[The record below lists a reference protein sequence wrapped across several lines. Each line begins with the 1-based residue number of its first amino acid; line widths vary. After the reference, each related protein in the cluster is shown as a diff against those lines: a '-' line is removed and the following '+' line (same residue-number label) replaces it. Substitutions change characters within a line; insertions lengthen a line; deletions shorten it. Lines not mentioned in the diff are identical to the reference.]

1 MAGEVS
7 WWTRA
12 KKDTEDRPQLT
23 SLADLDQPKNGGGST
38 RPPEGDATAQ
48 KRVTFADGGD
58 DESALRAAQHPSVA
72 EFVDDA
78 LGSPPARDDGAPRAA
93 NPSVKEFVDDALGS
107 PPARDAGAE
116 ESKAPGFVPGE
127 APYVTAEQEL
137 YRRALDESAR
147 LERREEE
154 RDRRRPR
161 GCLSNPV
168 GWCLDATSPL

>member
-1 MAGEVS
+1 MRLPPKKGCPMAAEVS

-12 KKDTEDRPQLT
+12 KKEDTEDHPRMHLT
-23 SLADLDQPKNGGGST
+23 SLADLDQPNGDGST
-38 RPPEGDATAQ
+38 RPPEGDAIASA
-48 KRVTFADGGD
+48 KRVTFADDD

-78 LGSPPARDDGAPRAA
+78 LGRASDD
-93 NPSVKEFVDDALGS
+93 
-107 PPARDAGAE
+107 GAE
-116 ESKAPGFVPGE
+116 ESKAPGFVPSE

-154 RDRRRPR
+154 RDRRRPS

>member
-1 MAGEVS
+1 MAAEVS

-12 KKDTEDRPQLT
+12 KKEDTEDHPRMHLT
-23 SLADLDQPKNGGGST
+23 SLADLDQPNGGGST

-48 KRVTFADGGD
+48 KRVTFADDGD
-58 DESALRAAQHPSVA
+58 
-72 EFVDDA
+72 
-78 LGSPPARDDGAPRAA
+78 DDGAPRAA
-93 NPSVKEFVDDALGS
+93 NPSVKQFIDDALMGS
-107 PPARDAGAE
+107 PPARDTGAE
-116 ESKAPGFVPGE
+116 ESKAPGFVPSD

-154 RDRRRPR
+154 RDRRRPS

>member
-1 MAGEVS
+1 MAAEVS

-12 KKDTEDRPQLT
+12 KKDTEDRPHLT

-38 RPPEGDATAQ
+38 RPPEGDTTAQ
-48 KRVTFADGGD
+48 KRVTFADDD
-58 DESALRAAQHPSVA
+58 DETALRATQHPSVA

-78 LGSPPARDDGAPRAA
+78 LGSPPARD
-93 NPSVKEFVDDALGS
+93 N
-107 PPARDAGAE
+107 GAE
-116 ESKAPGFVPGE
+116 ESKAPGFVPSE

-154 RDRRRPR
+154 RDRRRPS

>member
-1 MAGEVS
+1 MAAASQKKAARMAAEVS

-12 KKDTEDRPQLT
+12 KKDTEDRPHLT
-23 SLADLDQPKNGGGST
+23 SLADLDQPNGGGST
-38 RPPEGDATAQ
+38 RPPAGDATASA
-48 KRVTFADGGD
+48 KRVTFADDD
-58 DESALRAAQHPSVA
+58 DESALRATQNPSVA
-72 EFVDDA
+72 A
-78 LGSPPARDDGAPRAA
+78 Y
-93 NPSVKEFVDDALGS
+93 VDDALGS

-147 LERREEE
+147 LERRDEE
-154 RDRRRPR
+154 RARRRPS

>member
-1 MAGEVS
+1 MAAEVS

-12 KKDTEDRPQLT
+12 KKDTEDRPHLT
-23 SLADLDQPKNGGGST
+23 SLADLDQPNGGGST
-38 RPPEGDATAQ
+38 RPPAGDATASA
-48 KRVTFADGGD
+48 KRVTFADDD
-58 DESALRAAQHPSVA
+58 DESALRAAQHVRDANPSVA
-72 EFVDDA
+72 DFVDDA
-78 LGSPPARDDGAPRAA
+78 LGRASDD
-93 NPSVKEFVDDALGS
+93 
-107 PPARDAGAE
+107 GAE
-116 ESKAPGFVPGE
+116 ESKAPGFVPSE

-154 RDRRRPR
+154 RDRRRTS

>member
-1 MAGEVS
+1 MVDQSQKGHRGPPAFDVARGSGPAEERWRVDATS
-7 WWTRA
+7 GRRHGRA
-12 KKDTEDRPQLT
+12 E
-23 SLADLDQPKNGGGST
+23 
-38 RPPEGDATAQ
+38 EGDL
-48 KRVTFADGGD
+48 RGRDD

-78 LGSPPARDDGAPRAA
+78 LGSPPARDT
-93 NPSVKEFVDDALGS
+93 
-107 PPARDAGAE
+107 GAE
-116 ESKAPGFVPGE
+116 ESKAPGFVPSD

-154 RDRRRPR
+154 RDRRRPS

>member
-1 MAGEVS
+1 MAAEVS

-12 KKDTEDRPQLT
+12 KKDTEDRPHLT
-23 SLADLDQPKNGGGST
+23 SLADLDQPNGGGST
-38 RPPEGDATAQ
+38 RPPEGDATASA
-48 KRVTFADGGD
+48 KRVTFADDD
-58 DESALRAAQHPSVA
+58 DESALRAAQHVRDANPSVA
-72 EFVDDA
+72 DFVDDA
-78 LGSPPARDDGAPRAA
+78 LGRASDD
-93 NPSVKEFVDDALGS
+93 
-107 PPARDAGAE
+107 GAE
-116 ESKAPGFVPGE
+116 ESKAPGFVPSE

-154 RDRRRPR
+154 RDRRRTS

>member
-1 MAGEVS
+1 MAAEVS

-12 KKDTEDRPQLT
+12 KKDTDERPHLT

-38 RPPEGDATAQ
+38 RPPENDANGATP
-48 KRVTFADGGD
+48 KRVTFADDD
-58 DESALRAAQHPSVA
+58 DESALRATQNPSA
-72 EFVDDA
+72 RAWLDDA
-78 LGSPPARDDGAPRAA
+78 LGSPPARDT
-93 NPSVKEFVDDALGS
+93 
-107 PPARDAGAE
+107 GAE
-116 ESKAPGFVPGE
+116 ESKAPGFVPSD

>member
-1 MAGEVS
+1 MRLPPQKGCPMAAEVS

-12 KKDTEDRPQLT
+12 EKDTEDRPHLT
-23 SLADLDQPKNGGGST
+23 SLADLDQPKNGTGST
-38 RPPEGDATAQ
+38 RPPEGDATASA
-48 KRVTFADGGD
+48 KRVTFADDD
-58 DESALRAAQHPSVA
+58 DESALRAAQNPSVA
-72 EFVDDA
+72 EFVDSA
-78 LGSPPARDDGAPRAA
+78 LGSTPARDD
-93 NPSVKEFVDDALGS
+93 
-107 PPARDAGAE
+107 GAE
-116 ESKAPGFVPGE
+116 ESKAPGFVPSE

>member
-12 KKDTEDRPQLT
+12 KKDTEDRPHLT

-48 KRVTFADGGD
+48 KRVTFADGD

-78 LGSPPARDDGAPRAA
+78 LGSPPARDT
-93 NPSVKEFVDDALGS
+93 
-107 PPARDAGAE
+107 GAE
-116 ESKAPGFVPGE
+116 ESKAPGFVPSD

>member
-1 MAGEVS
+1 MAAEVS

-12 KKDTEDRPQLT
+12 KKDTEDRPHLT
-23 SLADLDQPKNGGGST
+23 SLADLDQPNGGGST
-38 RPPEGDATAQ
+38 RRPEGDANGATP
-48 KRVTFADGGD
+48 KRVTFADDD
-58 DESALRAAQHPSVA
+58 DESALHAAQNPSVA
-72 EFVDDA
+72 AYVDDA
-78 LGSPPARDDGAPRAA
+78 LGSPPARD
-93 NPSVKEFVDDALGS
+93 N
-107 PPARDAGAE
+107 GAE
-116 ESKAPGFVPGE
+116 ESKAPGFVPSE

-154 RDRRRPR
+154 RDRRRTS

>member
-1 MAGEVS
+1 MAAEVS

-12 KKDTEDRPQLT
+12 KKDTDDKPHLT
-23 SLADLDQPKNGGGST
+23 SLADLQPPNGTKNGST
-38 RPPEGDATAQ
+38 PEGDANGATP
-48 KRVTFADGGD
+48 KRVTFADD
-58 DESALRAAQHPSVA
+58 DESALRAAQNPSVA

-78 LGSPPARDDGAPRAA
+78 LGQRA
-93 NPSVKEFVDDALGS
+93 SDT
-107 PPARDAGAE
+107 GAE
-116 ESKAPGFVPGE
+116 ESKAPGFVPSE

-154 RDRRRPR
+154 RDRRRPS

>member
-1 MAGEVS
+1 MAAEVS

-12 KKDTEDRPQLT
+12 KKDTDERPHLT

-78 LGSPPARDDGAPRAA
+78 LGSPPARDT
-93 NPSVKEFVDDALGS
+93 
-107 PPARDAGAE
+107 GAE
-116 ESKAPGFVPGE
+116 ESKAPGFVPSD

>member
-1 MAGEVS
+1 MAAEVS

-12 KKDTEDRPQLT
+12 KKDTEDGPHLT

-78 LGSPPARDDGAPRAA
+78 LGSPPARDT
-93 NPSVKEFVDDALGS
+93 
-107 PPARDAGAE
+107 GAE
-116 ESKAPGFVPGE
+116 ESKAPGFVPSE

-154 RDRRRPR
+154 RDRRRPS

>member
-1 MAGEVS
+1 MAAEVS

-12 KKDTEDRPQLT
+12 KKDTEDRPHLT

-38 RPPEGDATAQ
+38 RPPEGDTFAQ

-78 LGSPPARDDGAPRAA
+78 LGRASDD
-93 NPSVKEFVDDALGS
+93 
-107 PPARDAGAE
+107 GAE
-116 ESKAPGFVPGE
+116 ESKAPGFVPRRDE

-137 YRRALDESAR
+137 YRRALDESER
-147 LERREEE
+147 LERRDEE
-154 RDRRRPR
+154 RERRRTS

>member
-1 MAGEVS
+1 MAAEVS

-12 KKDTEDRPQLT
+12 KKDTEDRPHLT

-78 LGSPPARDDGAPRAA
+78 LGSPPARD
-93 NPSVKEFVDDALGS
+93 N
-107 PPARDAGAE
+107 GAE
-116 ESKAPGFVPGE
+116 ESKAPGFVPSE

>member
-1 MAGEVS
+1 MAAEVS

-12 KKDTEDRPQLT
+12 KKDTEDRPHLT
-23 SLADLDQPKNGGGST
+23 SLADLDQPNGGGST
-38 RPPEGDATAQ
+38 RRPEGDANGATP
-48 KRVTFADGGD
+48 KRVTFADD
-58 DESALRAAQHPSVA
+58 DDSALRTAQQASAVA

-78 LGSPPARDDGAPRAA
+78 LGGRASDD
-93 NPSVKEFVDDALGS
+93 
-107 PPARDAGAE
+107 GAE
-116 ESKAPGFVPGE
+116 ESKAPGFVPRRDE

-154 RDRRRPR
+154 RDRRRPS

>member
-1 MAGEVS
+1 MAAEVS

-12 KKDTEDRPQLT
+12 KKDTEDRTHLT
-23 SLADLDQPKNGGGST
+23 PLADLQPPNGTKNGST
-38 RPPEGDATAQ
+38 PEGDANGATP
-48 KRVTFADGGD
+48 KRVTFADGD
-58 DESALRAAQHPSVA
+58 DESALHAAQNPSVA
-72 EFVDDA
+72 AYVDDA
-78 LGSPPARDDGAPRAA
+78 LGSPPARD
-93 NPSVKEFVDDALGS
+93 S
-107 PPARDAGAE
+107 GAE
-116 ESKAPGFVPGE
+116 ESKAPGFVPRRDE

-154 RDRRRPR
+154 RDRRRPS

>member
-12 KKDTEDRPQLT
+12 KKDTEDRPHLT

-38 RPPEGDATAQ
+38 RPPEGDTTAQ

-78 LGSPPARDDGAPRAA
+78 LGSPPARD
-93 NPSVKEFVDDALGS
+93 N
-107 PPARDAGAE
+107 GAE
-116 ESKAPGFVPGE
+116 ESKAPGFVPSE
-127 APYVTAEQEL
+127 APYVTPEQEL

>member
-12 KKDTEDRPQLT
+12 KKDTEDRPHLT
-23 SLADLDQPKNGGGST
+23 SLADLDQPKTGGGSM

-48 KRVTFADGGD
+48 KRVTFADDD
-58 DESALRAAQHPSVA
+58 DESALRATQNPSA
-72 EFVDDA
+72 RAWLDDA
-78 LGSPPARDDGAPRAA
+78 LGSPPARDT
-93 NPSVKEFVDDALGS
+93 
-107 PPARDAGAE
+107 GAE
-116 ESKAPGFVPGE
+116 ESKAPGFVPSD

>member
-1 MAGEVS
+1 MAAEVS

-12 KKDTEDRPQLT
+12 KKDTEDRPHLT
-23 SLADLDQPKNGGGST
+23 SLADLQPPNGTGST
-38 RPPEGDATAQ
+38 RPPEGDANGATP
-48 KRVTFADGGD
+48 KRVTFADAD
-58 DESALRAAQHPSVA
+58 DDNGALRAVNPSLPS
-72 EFVDDA
+72 FVDDA
-78 LGSPPARDDGAPRAA
+78 LSSPARD
-93 NPSVKEFVDDALGS
+93 E
-107 PPARDAGAE
+107 GAE
-116 ESKAPGFVPGE
+116 ESKAPGFVPRRDE

-154 RDRRRPR
+154 RDRRRPS

>member
-1 MAGEVS
+1 MH
-7 WWTRA
+7 
-12 KKDTEDRPQLT
+12 LT
-23 SLADLDQPKNGGGST
+23 SLADLDQPNGDGST
-38 RPPEGDATAQ
+38 RPPEGATQ
-48 KRVTFADGGD
+48 TPKRVTFADAD
-58 DESALRAAQHPSVA
+58 DDDSALRTAQQASAVA

-78 LGSPPARDDGAPRAA
+78 LGGRASDD
-93 NPSVKEFVDDALGS
+93 
-107 PPARDAGAE
+107 GAE
-116 ESKAPGFVPGE
+116 ESKAPGFVPSE

-154 RDRRRPR
+154 RDRRRTS

>member
-1 MAGEVS
+1 MRLPPKKGCPMAGEGA

-12 KKDTEDRPQLT
+12 KKDTEDRPHLT
-23 SLADLDQPKNGGGST
+23 SLADLDQPNGTGST

-48 KRVTFADGGD
+48 KRVTFADAD
-58 DESALRAAQHPSVA
+58 DDDGAPRAANPSVVA
-72 EFVDDA
+72 SFVDDA
-78 LGSPPARDDGAPRAA
+78 LGSPPARND
-93 NPSVKEFVDDALGS
+93 
-107 PPARDAGAE
+107 GAE
-116 ESKAPGFVPGE
+116 ESKAPGFVPSE

>member
-1 MAGEVS
+1 MAAEVS

-12 KKDTEDRPQLT
+12 KKDTEDRPHLT

-38 RPPEGDATAQ
+38 RPPEGDTTASA
-48 KRVTFADGGD
+48 KRVTFADD
-58 DESALRAAQHPSVA
+58 DESALRTAQQASSVA
-72 EFVDDA
+72 AFIDDA
-78 LGSPPARDDGAPRAA
+78 LGQRA
-93 NPSVKEFVDDALGS
+93 SDT
-107 PPARDAGAE
+107 GAE
-116 ESKAPGFVPGE
+116 ESKAPGFVPSE

-154 RDRRRPR
+154 RDRRRTS

>member
-1 MAGEVS
+1 MAAEVS

-12 KKDTEDRPQLT
+12 KKDTEDRTHLT
-23 SLADLDQPKNGGGST
+23 SLADLQPPNGTKNGST
-38 RPPEGDATAQ
+38 PEGDANGATP

-58 DESALRAAQHPSVA
+58 DESALRAAQNLSVA

-78 LGSPPARDDGAPRAA
+78 LGQRASDD
-93 NPSVKEFVDDALGS
+93 
-107 PPARDAGAE
+107 GAE
-116 ESKAPGFVPGE
+116 ESKAPGFVPRRDE

-137 YRRALDESAR
+137 YRRALDESER
-147 LERREEE
+147 LERRDEE
-154 RDRRRPR
+154 RERRRTS

>member
-12 KKDTEDRPQLT
+12 KKDTEDRPHLT

-48 KRVTFADGGD
+48 KRVTFADDD
-58 DESALRAAQHPSVA
+58 DESALRTAQNPSVA

-78 LGSPPARDDGAPRAA
+78 LGRRANDD
-93 NPSVKEFVDDALGS
+93 
-107 PPARDAGAE
+107 GAE
-116 ESKAPGFVPGE
+116 ESKAPGFVPSE

-154 RDRRRPR
+154 RDRRRPS

>member
-1 MAGEVS
+1 MAAEVS

-12 KKDTEDRPQLT
+12 KKDTEDRPHLT

-78 LGSPPARDDGAPRAA
+78 LGSPPARDT
-93 NPSVKEFVDDALGS
+93 
-107 PPARDAGAE
+107 GAE
-116 ESKAPGFVPGE
+116 ESKAPGFVPRRDE

>member
-1 MAGEVS
+1 MAAEVS

-12 KKDTEDRPQLT
+12 KKDTEDRPHLT

-78 LGSPPARDDGAPRAA
+78 LGSPPARD
-93 NPSVKEFVDDALGS
+93 N
-107 PPARDAGAE
+107 GAE
-116 ESKAPGFVPGE
+116 ESKAPGFVPSE

-147 LERREEE
+147 LERRDEE
-154 RDRRRPR
+154 RDRRRPS